1 MLGGST
7 MLSAMAVC
15 PFCKNQI
22 KAGEPTTRVF
32 DPSIPPGGP
41 TQTVTAHTKCVP
53 AGTPL
58 PRVP

>member
-1 MLGGST
+1 